1 MKINDFSL
9 FAHTYTYKQL
19 YANIEFSSYRN
30 FLMFFIQVRFV
41 VVLEMEFFQF
51 FFLFHTF
58 SHTIQIY
65 TVPLFFIHKL
75 FEPFLTDK
83 GKQGEGGCYLLN
95 CCVHTFIF
103 GNKMLNVIIFRNV
116 LIELEFTKIQ
126 WLNYCFIVQ

>member
-1 MKINDFSL
+1 MIFL
-9 FAHTYTYKQL
+9 FAHRYIQTI

-51 FFLFHTF
+51 FFLSFPYICSIH
-58 SHTIQIY
+58 IY

-75 FEPFLTDK
+75 SEPFSTDK
-83 GKQGEGGCYLLN
+83 GEDGGRGCYLLN

-126 WLNYCFIVQ
+126 RFNYCFIVQ